1 VTVRHD
7 FDPSTS
13 TLQSAE
19 PAVLAVPDLDSAG
32 ASLAAGGVPASLV
45 GALFD
50 GLSADDREWVVQR
63 INHYRA
69 LAAADQAPEGRF

>member
-1 VTVRHD
+1 VTVRHETD
-7 FDPSTS
+7 NQPPLPTDGLDDLEAAASTR
-13 TLQSAE
+13 E
-19 PAVLAVPDLDSAG
+19 LALAG
-32 ASLAAGGVPASLV
+32 RTPESLV

-50 GLSADDREWVVQR
+50 GLSTDDRDWVVDR